1 MKTKKRQVEI
11 VIELAYGHGHLKL
24 QLDDKNL
31 AAILEPRHIES
42 SGGGIEMVEE
52 SLAHPVQSPAL
63 QEIIAAKGARN
74 AVIVVND
81 ITRPTPYELIL
92 PPLLKELKNAGIS
105 EQEITLVIA
114 TGIHRAHTEEDNLA
128 IFGADVCSKYRIINH
143 DCDNDLKSLGFLS
156 NGMELII
163 NRTVAEAD
171 LLITTG
177 VVGLH
182 YFAGYS
188 GGRKS
193 ILPGVAG
200 RAAIEA
206 NHKMMNDPRA
216 CLGNYED
223 NPVSDLM
230 LEAARKVGVDFIINV
245 VLHSHHEI
253 AFCVSGDV
261 EAAWL
266 KAVQYAEQM
275 SVLKINAPADIV
287 IASCG
292 GYPKD
297 INMYQAQ
304 KAMDAAVLAVKPG
317 GTIILAAECA
327 EGLGEDKFA
336 DWIDAAS
343 CPQDIKDRFNR
354 QFELGGHK
362 AFAIC
367 RILEKAEILL
377 LSSLTD
383 QQAEDLFLKPV
394 HSLEEA
400 LQYAFRRHGEQA
412 RVIVMPEAPKIAVK
426 RNKCE

>member
-1 MKTKKRQVEI
+1 MIK
-11 VIELAYGHGHLKL
+11 LAYGRGHLQL
-24 QLDDKNL
+24 QLKDENL
-31 AAILEPRHIES
+31 AAILEPHHIKGN
-42 SGGGIEMVEE
+42 GGGMEIVEA
-52 SLAHPVQSPAL
+52 SLAHPIQSPSL
-63 QEIIAAKGARN
+63 QEIIAAKNARN

-81 ITRPTPYELIL
+81 ITRPTPYKLIL
-92 PPLLKELKNAGIS
+92 PPLLKEIEAAGIP
-105 EQEITLVIA
+105 EQQITLVVA
-114 TGIHRAHTEEDNLA
+114 TGIHRAHTQEDNLA
-128 IFGADVCSKYRIINH
+128 IFGAEICHKYRIENH
-143 DCDNDLKSLGFLS
+143 DCDNNLISLGTLS

-163 NRTVAEAD
+163 NRTVAQAD

-193 ILPGVAG
+193 ILPGVAA
-200 RAAIEA
+200 RAVIEA

-216 CLGNYED
+216 RLGNYED

-230 LEAARKVGVDFIINV
+230 LEAARRTGVDFIVNV
-245 VLHSHHEI
+245 VLHSHYEI
-253 AFCVSGDV
+253 AFCASGDV

-266 KAVQYAEQM
+266 EAVRFAEQV
-275 SVLKINAPADIV
+275 SILTIDAPADIV

-304 KAMDAAVLAVKPG
+304 KALDAAVLAVKPG
-317 GTIILAAECA
+317 GTIILAAECE
-327 EGLGEDKFA
+327 EGLGEEKFA

-343 CPQDIKDRFNR
+343 CPQDIVDRFNR
-354 QFELGGHK
+354 KFELGGHK

-367 RILEKAEILL
+367 RILEQAEILL

-383 QQAEDLFLKPV
+383 QQTEDMFMLPAQSLDAALEHAFL
-394 HSLEEA
+394 
-400 LQYAFRRHGEQA
+400 RHGGQA
-412 RVIVMPEAPKIAVK
+412 KVIVMPEASKIAVK
-426 RNKCE
+426 LNKGE

>member
-1 MKTKKRQVEI
+1 M
-11 VIELAYGHGHLKL
+11 IELAYGHGHLKL

-31 AAILEPRHIES
+31 AAILEPRHIEN

-52 SLAHPVQSPAL
+52 SLAHPVQSPTL
-63 QEIIAAKGARN
+63 QEIIAAKEARN

-92 PPLLKELKNAGIS
+92 PPLLKELNNAGIS
-105 EQEITLVIA
+105 DQEITLVIA
-114 TGIHRAHTEEDNLA
+114 TGIHRAHTGEDNLA
-128 IFGADVCSKYRIINH
+128 IFGADIFSKYRIINH
-143 DCDNDLKSLGFLS
+143 DCDNDLKSLGYLS

-206 NHKMMNDPRA
+206 NHKMMNDPQA
-216 CLGNYED
+216 CLGNYEN

-230 LEAARKVGVDFIINV
+230 LEAAREVGVDFIINV

-253 AFCVSGDV
+253 ACCVSGDV

-275 SVLKINAPADIV
+275 SVLKIDAPADIV
-287 IASCG
+287 IASW
-292 GYPKD
+292 
-297 INMYQAQ
+297 Q

-327 EGLGEDKFA
+327 EGLGEEKFA

-377 LSSLTD
+377 ISSLTD

-394 HSLEEA
+394 HSMEEA
-400 LQYAFRRHGEQA
+400 LQYAFIRDGEQA

-426 RNKCE
+426 INKCE